1 MYNIVGPVLVCM
13 SVYKGCQR
21 KKVPGAVF
29 SSGQSY
35 AAAGKLKFFQITHM
49 GLVKTIKLIN
59 IKFFVYKYPQ

>member
-1 MYNIVGPVLVCM
+1 MNYL
-13 SVYKGCQR
+13 SKGCHR